1 MPRALVRLPLL
12 ACALAVAP
20 ATAQADS
27 GNAAAPVASG
37 GAGFAGD
44 GRSAERVASNEHW
57 VEKDGIKIYLWEKF
71 ARTPSGKP
79 VVMLAHGSATAG
91 KESFDLQVPSRDG
104 YSLMDFLSREGFD
117 VFALDTRGFGRSTH
131 PDGHFTTQQASEDL
145 DAAVDYV
152 LKLRGAKRVNLLGW
166 SWGTQYGGMFVMA
179 HPEKVEKYVSYAQ
192 MHVDSADIA
201 KRRPRVEAFRKNPY
215 IAIPEAGW
223 KGRFY
228 SLTPAEANEPAV
240 VDAYAKAAFEVE
252 KKTPTSPQ
260 LDMVTIL
267 PMVNARLI
275 SVPTLIIHG
284 QYDDVADLDGLF
296 TFFRQLPNPNKRYVV
311 VPNAGHMMHLQKGHV
326 VFEREVA
333 GFFKAD

>member
-1 MPRALVRLPLL
+1 MARASLG
-12 ACALAVAP
+12 LAVL
-20 ATAQADS
+20 
-27 GNAAAPVASG
+27 AAAAVAGSR
-37 GAGFAGD
+37 AAAQTPIA
-44 GRSAERVASNEHW
+44 SAEHW

-71 ARTPSGKP
+71 AGTPSGKP

-192 MHVDSADIA
+192 MHVDSPDIA

-267 PMVNARLI
+267 PMVNARFI